1 MRAGALPALAR
12 LTEEGTLHTITTA
25 FPSVTGPA
33 YTPFLTGRHP
43 GSVGLP
49 GLRWFDRARDATGW
63 PANARSYVGVE
74 MRRVDRDL
82 APESRTMF
90 ELADPSLGALS
101 VIGRGL
107 APRARSGP
115 SVAAPPRLGA
125 RIGRGAG
132 FVLRTALTHFR
143 GDVRGWL
150 ALDRMIAD
158 QIAHRVRSE
167 RPAYVFAALTGID
180 KTSHAVGHDSA
191 LTREAMQIVD
201 DLVARL
207 RADAERDGRWETM
220 QLWVV
225 SDHGHS
231 PVREHDDLA
240 ALVASM
246 GFRVLAHPR
255 VLARA
260 PQVAVMVSGN
270 AMAHLYFELERR
282 ERPFWDALAPRYDAV
297 IDEIIARPSGDLA
310 ILPRSATVCEIRSHR
325 GGVARLCTDGR
336 RYSYRPL
343 TGDPLG
349 IGEQDAVDERTA
361 YEVTFDSEY
370 PDALVQIAR
379 IIACERSGDVILSAA
394 RDLRARYEPIPHRST
409 HGALHR
415 EHMLVPLLTNRR
427 VRGTPR
433 RTVDVMP
440 SAARVLGVDPGT
452 VEGVSFA

>member
-1 MRAGALPALAR
+1 MRAGALPALAG
-12 LTEEGTLHTITTA
+12 LAEEGTLHTITTA

-49 GLRWFDRARDATGW
+49 GLRWFDRARCATAW
-63 PANARSYVGVE
+63 PAHARSYVGAE
-74 MRRVDRDL
+74 MRHVDRDL
-82 APESRTMF
+82 APDARTMF
-90 ELADPSLGALS
+90 ELVDPSLGALS
-101 VIGRGL
+101 VVRRGL
-107 APRARSGP
+107 APR
-115 SVAAPPRLGA
+115 A

-150 ALDRMIAD
+150 ALDRTVAD
-158 QIAHRVRSE
+158 QVVRRVRAE
-167 RPAYVFAALTGID
+167 RPSYVFAALTGID
-180 KTSHAVGHDSA
+180 KTSHALGHDA
-191 LTREAMQIVD
+191 APTRDAMRIVD
-201 DLVARL
+201 DLVAQLRL
-207 RADAERDGRWETM
+207 DAERDGRWEAM

-231 PVREHDDLA
+231 PVCAHEDLA
-240 ALVASM
+240 TLIAAM
-246 GFRVLAHPR
+246 GHRVLAHPR
-255 VLARA
+255 VFTRA
-260 PQVAVMVSGN
+260 PEVAVMVSGN
-270 AMAHLYFELERR
+270 AMAHLYVALGRR
-282 ERPFWDALAPRYDAV
+282 ARPFWDTLAPAWSALV
-297 IDEIIARPSGDLA
+297 NELIARPSGDLA
-310 ILPRSATVCEIRSHR
+310 ILPRSATTCEIRSHR
-325 GGVARLCTDGR
+325 RGMAQLRTDGR

-349 IGEQDAVDERTA
+349 VGEQDAIDERTA

-379 IIACERSGDVILSAA
+379 LIACARSGDVILSAA
-394 RDLRARYEPIPHRST
+394 RAWDLRARYEPIPHRST

-440 SAARVLGVDPGT
+440 SACRVLRVDPGS
-452 VEGVSFA
+452 VEGASFA